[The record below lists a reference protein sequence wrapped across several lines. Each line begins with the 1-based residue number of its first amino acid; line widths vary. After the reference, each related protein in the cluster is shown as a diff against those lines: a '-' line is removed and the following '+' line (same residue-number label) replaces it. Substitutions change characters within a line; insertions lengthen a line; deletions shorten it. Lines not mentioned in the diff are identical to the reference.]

1 MSDTGIIT
9 QVYTQ
14 VNGWKEMEQK
24 VKAFLE
30 EVGEKDLDAVLEKM
44 KDLEEKNK
52 NLEKEKKELEKD
64 IEGLYEDNEELE
76 ERIEYW
82 ESEYGNRKYVQ
93 TKEDNEFYEKLE
105 NYPENNCKQLLT
117 KLKVVADRIAEKLG
131 DSAYVEEN
139 DGAIFTDFETH
150 GELSREGS
158 RDMDLT
164 PREKKMIKKELEH
177 YSDLDYKWRQIW
189 WD

>member
-1 MSDTGIIT
+1 MA

-14 VNGWKEMEQK
+14 INGWKEMEQK
-24 VKAFLE
+24 IKNFLE
-30 EVGEKDLDAVLEKM
+30 EVGEKDLDSVLEKM
-44 KDLEEKNK
+44 KSIEELVEENEDLKIEN
-52 NLEKEKKELEKD
+52 KELRKKV
-64 IEGLYEDNEELE
+64 
-76 ERIEYW
+76 EYW
-82 ESEYGNRKYVQ
+82 ESEYGNRKYIQ

-117 KLKVVADRIAEKLG
+117 KITVVADRIAEKLG
-131 DSAYVEEN
+131 DSADVEEN

-158 RDMDLT
+158 RDMILT
-164 PREKKMIKKELEH
+164 PRERKMIKKELEH